1 MGLLRAENSQP
12 HYESYPEPS
21 VSRKLLSSGSLNWH
35 SMIYISKLGQFY
47 DIARPAPEIY
57 IHETHSRAKLGP
69 SAPTIGILSSNHWN
83 SISKESPHLAYDEKY
98 ETQ

>member
-21 VSRKLLSSGSLNWH
+21 VLRKLNWH
-35 SMIYISKLGQFY
+35 SMTYISKLGQFY

-69 SAPTIGILSSNHWN
+69 SAPTIGILS
-83 SISKESPHLAYDEKY
+83 
-98 ETQ
+98 